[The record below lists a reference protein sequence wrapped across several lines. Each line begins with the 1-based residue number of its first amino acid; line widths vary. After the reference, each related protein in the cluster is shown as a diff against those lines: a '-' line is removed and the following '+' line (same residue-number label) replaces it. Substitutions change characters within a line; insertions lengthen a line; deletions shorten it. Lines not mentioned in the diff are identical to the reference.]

1 MYNNRDK
8 KSGIIKAL
16 LIIAGVMGGAT
27 IAKAALSAKRVF
39 RENDRKAKA
48 LQEKDPQLFMSSNMI
63 IFGKSAMQ
71 VKETTDIIFAT
82 AIFGRMEVDFT
93 SCPIKKETYV
103 DCTAVK
109 GTVILRVPQDAEVL
123 HDGMTFERKQFEDEE
138 NESPVIHVTE
148 NFEGGKLEII
158 RG

>member
-1 MYNNRDK
+1 MYNNGNK

-16 LIIAGVMGGAT
+16 LIIAGVLGGAT
-27 IAKAALSAKRVF
+27 IAKAALSAKKVYE
-39 RENDRKAKA
+39 ENDRKSKA
-48 LQEKDPQLFMSSNMI
+48 LQEKDKGLFMISNMI
-63 IFGKSAMQ
+63 IFGKNEVK
-71 VKETTDIIFAT
+71 VKEDTDVIYAT
-82 AIFGRMEVDFT
+82 AIYGKITVDFT

-103 DCTAVK
+103 DCTAIK

-123 HDGMTFERKQFEDEE
+123 HDGMTFERKQFVEEE

-148 NFEGGKLEII
+148 KVDGGKVEII